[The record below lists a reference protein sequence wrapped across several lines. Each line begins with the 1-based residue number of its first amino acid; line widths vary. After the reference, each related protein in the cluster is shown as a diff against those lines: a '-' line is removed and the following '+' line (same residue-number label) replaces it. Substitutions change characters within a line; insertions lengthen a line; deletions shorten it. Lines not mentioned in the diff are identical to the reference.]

1 MTRRSISWATLRSH
15 MERPRIHH
23 RRHRQT
29 DGADATAAPPA
40 DEITGG
46 IEVGR
51 LAHVF
56 AVPPWLRDLGFM
68 SWLVVG
74 TLVLLGGV
82 VWLLSLTS
90 TIVIPVLTASIIA
103 AVLSP
108 VVDVLARHRLGRGGG
123 AAVVLLGVVAAGGLI
138 VVLLLSGVTSEA
150 PELEKSLQSAVDKA
164 QGWLKDAGVSTSS
177 AQSAGDDASASVSDA
192 FHALLQGVGAGVSA
206 LASLAAFLSFT
217 LLSLF
222 FLLKDGPVIRDWTE
236 RHMGVPHEI
245 SHVITGRTLQS
256 LRGYFVGVTAVAA
269 FNAVVIGL
277 GALVLGVPQVG
288 AIMLINFV
296 AAYIP
301 YLGAWSAGAFT
312 VLIALGSEGSGT
324 AITMAIIVL
333 LANGILQQMIQ
344 PIAYGAAL
352 GIHPL
357 AVLIVTI
364 AGGSL
369 FGAIGL
375 ILAAPLTS
383 ACVRISS
390 DLARAREAQNRAEA
404 EEGDPSPD
412 AAPPAAAP
420 A

>member
-1 MTRRSISWATLRSH
+1 
-15 MERPRIHH
+15 MERPRIH

-29 DGADATAAPPA
+29 DGADATVAPPA

-46 IEVGR
+46 IEAGR

-56 AVPPWLRDLGFM
+56 AVPSWLHDLGLM

-74 TLVLLGGV
+74 TLLLLGGV
-82 VWLLSLTS
+82 VWLATLTS

-369 FGAIGL
+369 FGTIGL

-390 DLARAREAQNRAEA
+390 DLARAREAQGRAEA

-412 AAPPAAAP
+412 TAPPAAAP

>member
-1 MTRRSISWATLRSH
+1 MRRRRVLHEEGAAGSPGGEATFV
-15 MERPRIHH
+15 
-23 RRHRQT
+23 
-29 DGADATAAPPA
+29 
-40 DEITGG
+40 EIGSDQLS
-46 IEVGR
+46 R
-51 LAHVF
+51 VF
-56 AVPPWLRDLGFM
+56 AVPSWLRDLGLM

-74 TLVLLGGV
+74 TLLLLGGV

-90 TIVIPVLTASIIA
+90 TIVIPVITAAIIA

-108 VVDVLARHRLGRGGG
+108 VVGWLARHRLGRGGG
-123 AAVVLLGVVAAGGLI
+123 AAIVLLLVIALGLGI
-138 VVLLLSGVTSEA
+138 VVLLLSGVTSQA
-150 PELEKSLQSAVDKA
+150 PELEKSLHSAVDKA
-164 QGWLKDAGVSTSS
+164 QSALKDAGVSTSK
-177 AQSAGDDASASVSDA
+177 AQSAGDDASSSVSDA
-192 FHALLQGVGAGVSA
+192 FHALLKGVGTGVSA

-222 FLLKDGPVIRDWTE
+222 FLLKDGPVIRRWTE
-236 RHMGVPHEI
+236 HHMGVPPDLGHT
-245 SHVITGRTLQS
+245 ITARTLQS
-256 LRGYFVGVTAVAA
+256 LRGYFVGVTAVAV

-277 GALVLGVPQVG
+277 GAWILGMPQIG

-312 VLIALGSEGSGT
+312 VLIALGSEGSQT
-324 AITMAIIVL
+324 AIAMAVIVL
-333 LANGILQQMIQ
+333 LANGVLQQLIQ

-369 FGAIGL
+369 FGGIGL

-390 DLARAREAQNRAEA
+390 DLARTRVAAAAAETEAREQ
-404 EEGDPSPD
+404 PPD
-412 AAPPAAAP
+412 AAAP
-420 A
+420 APAPT